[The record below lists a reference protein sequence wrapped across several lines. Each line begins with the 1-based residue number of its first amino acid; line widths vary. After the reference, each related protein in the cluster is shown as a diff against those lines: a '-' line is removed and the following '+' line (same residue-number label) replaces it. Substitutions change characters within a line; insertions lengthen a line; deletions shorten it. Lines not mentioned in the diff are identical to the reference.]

1 MLKVRFFVLFLDF
14 GHFTKKHNVCT
25 LGITITEVRHMDL
38 KQRNIWLKFASCKSI
53 SAKKRAVI
61 WQKLTEADHWEM
73 TMETFVEAFFQM
85 DKRAQVLSEIE
96 TTEVFFDEDI
106 TPIWILDDNYP
117 VLLREIYEAPPILFC
132 KGDIALLQKQAI
144 AIVGTR
150 QMSEYGRKAC
160 VKIASELAAHKLTI
174 VSGMAIGIDTTA
186 HKATLNKKGATIA
199 VLGSGVNKIYP
210 RKNELLAKEIAKEG
224 LLLSEYLP
232 DEEARR
238 WYFPERNRIISG
250 LTMGTVIIEAAE
262 RSGSLITADIAL
274 EQNRQVFAVPGNIFI
289 DTWKGTNYLIQEGA
303 KLVMSANNIIEEFF
317 QIKP

>member
-1 MLKVRFFVLFLDF
+1 
-14 GHFTKKHNVCT
+14 
-25 LGITITEVRHMDL
+25 MDL
-38 KQRNIWLKFASCKSI
+38 KQRNTWLKIASCKSI

-61 WQKLTEADHWEM
+61 WQKLTELEQWEM
-73 TMETFVEAFFQM
+73 PSETFADAFFKA
-85 DKRAQVLSEIE
+85 DKKAQVLTEIE
-96 TTEVFFDEDI
+96 TAGNFFYEDI
-106 TPIWILDDNYP
+106 TLVWILDDHYP
-117 VLLREIYEAPPILFC
+117 ALLREIYEAPPILFC
-132 KGDIALLQKQAI
+132 KGNIDLLQKQAI

-160 VKIASELAAHKLTI
+160 RKIASELSEHQLTI

-186 HKATLNKKGATIA
+186 HKAALQKDGATIA
-199 VLGSGVNKIYP
+199 VLGSGVNNIYP
-210 RKNELLAKEIAKEG
+210 LKNQLLANDIARDG

-238 WYFPERNRIISG
+238 WKFPERNRIISG
-250 LTMGTVIIEAAE
+250 LSIGTVIIEAAE
-262 RSGSLITADIAL
+262 RSGSLITADMAL

-303 KLVMSANNIIEEFF
+303 KLVMNANNIIEEFF

>member
-1 MLKVRFFVLFLDF
+1 
-14 GHFTKKHNVCT
+14 
-25 LGITITEVRHMDL
+25 MDL
-38 KQRNIWLKFASCKSI
+38 KQRNTWLKIASCKSI

-61 WQKLTEADHWEM
+61 WQKLTELEQWEM
-73 TMETFVEAFFQM
+73 PSETFADAFFKA
-85 DKRAQVLSEIE
+85 DKKAQVLTEIE
-96 TTEVFFDEDI
+96 TAEKFFYEDI
-106 TPIWILDDNYP
+106 TPVWILDDHYP
-117 VLLREIYEAPPILFC
+117 ALLREIYEAPPILFC
-132 KGDIALLQKQAI
+132 KGNIDLLQKQAI

-160 VKIASELAAHKLTI
+160 RKIASELSEHQLTI

-186 HKATLNKKGATIA
+186 HKAALQKDGATIA
-199 VLGSGVNKIYP
+199 VLGSGVNNIYP
-210 RKNELLAKEIAKEG
+210 LKNQLLANDIARDG

-238 WYFPERNRIISG
+238 WHFPERNRIISG
-250 LTMGTVIIEAAE
+250 LSIGTVIIEAAE
-262 RSGSLITADIAL
+262 RSGSLITADMAL

-303 KLVMSANNIIEEFF
+303 KLVMNANNIIEEFF